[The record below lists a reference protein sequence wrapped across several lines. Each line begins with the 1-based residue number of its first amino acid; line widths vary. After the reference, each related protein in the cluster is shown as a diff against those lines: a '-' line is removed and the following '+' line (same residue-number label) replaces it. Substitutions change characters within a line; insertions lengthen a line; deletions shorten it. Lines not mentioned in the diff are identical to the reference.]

1 MVFTCLCYVGGL
13 LLQHFSSLHSDSS
26 RARRKDPKRDTS
38 DQLMKAFYTVMLVLV
53 AVARR
58 YLCSLAWIVF
68 HVRPHKDCLVL
79 SSVVWF
85 SLLSA
90 LVLLLLFLH
99 RSGAFT
105 LCISNACEEHSPAW
119 SDLLQTSDQIVNI
132 IHVKSYVHRG
142 ECKSPLGARDLY

>member
-38 DQLMKAFYTVMLVLV
+38 DQLMKAFYIVLHLV
-53 AVARR
+53 
-58 YLCSLAWIVF
+58 WIVF

-105 LCISNACEEHSPAW
+105 LCISNASEEHSPAW
-119 SDLLQTSDQIVNI
+119 SDLLQTSDQIINNT
-132 IHVKSYVHRG
+132 HVKSYVHRG